1 MKLMVTKRCVP
12 QPPTLALC
20 DPTGVR
26 GRLILYFCIKC
37 ELLSMIMLFILK
49 MMHLPQP
56 WTIPCSCYRTPTPPP
71 SRGAVGPSD
80 RYSIIQH
87 MCCVRQTIKC
97 WSQCDKLISHILL
110 NTNIS
115 NAWAYTYIIE
125 IRAPIIPV
133 WTATCGSVFVYC
145 TACVCRC
152 TVCMCTFKECDTL
165 PNKQIC
171 TSPVL
176 ERLKK
181 LSEYTTPSVQR
192 FNVCVIGVC
201 VCVSE
206 GVLACV
212 CMVSSRDRPT
222 QLR

>member
-1 MKLMVTKRCVP
+1 
-12 QPPTLALC
+12 
-20 DPTGVR
+20 
-26 GRLILYFCIKC
+26 
-37 ELLSMIMLFILK
+37 
-49 MMHLPQP
+49 
-56 WTIPCSCYRTPTPPP
+56 
-71 SRGAVGPSD
+71 
-80 RYSIIQH
+80 
-87 MCCVRQTIKC
+87 
-97 WSQCDKLISHILL
+97 
-110 NTNIS
+110 
-115 NAWAYTYIIE
+115 
-125 IRAPIIPV
+125 
-133 WTATCGSVFVYC
+133 
-145 TACVCRC
+145 
-152 TVCMCTFKECDTL
+152 MCTFKECDTL

>member
-1 MKLMVTKRCVP
+1 
-12 QPPTLALC
+12 
-20 DPTGVR
+20 
-26 GRLILYFCIKC
+26 
-37 ELLSMIMLFILK
+37 
-49 MMHLPQP
+49 
-56 WTIPCSCYRTPTPPP
+56 
-71 SRGAVGPSD
+71 
-80 RYSIIQH
+80 
-87 MCCVRQTIKC
+87 
-97 WSQCDKLISHILL
+97 
-110 NTNIS
+110 
-115 NAWAYTYIIE
+115 
-125 IRAPIIPV
+125 
-133 WTATCGSVFVYC
+133 
-145 TACVCRC
+145 
-152 TVCMCTFKECDTL
+152 MCTFKECDTL

-201 VCVSE
+201 VSE